1 MPQGD
6 TYMSFLSIDWTL
18 VFMLCNT
25 LILFLLMK
33 HFFFKPVK
41 KMIDSRQKEVED
53 IFDEA
58 NKAQTDAQN
67 LKSEYEKHL
76 SNARAEAN
84 EIINTAQKHA
94 QIRSDE
100 IIKEAHDKS
109 AAMIAKAD
117 EEIKLERTKVLNDV
131 KGEISDMAV
140 MIAEK
145 VVEKDINSKDHEKLI
160 EQFIDGVGDT
170 TWKE

>member
-41 KMIDSRQKEVED
+41 KMIDSRQKEVEN
-53 IFDEA
+53 IYEEA

-76 SNARAEAN
+76 SGAREEAN
-84 EIINTAQKHA
+84 EIVNLAQKRA
-94 QIRSDE
+94 QTRSDE

-131 KGEISDMAV
+131 KGEISNMAV

-145 VVEKDINSKDHEKLI
+145 VVEKDINSQDHEKLI

-170 TWKE
+170 AWKE